1 MGQIINRR
9 RVVSKVDDKP
19 KEKVLFEL
27 YDANFDGTVNS
38 VVDTDVAL
46 WDGTHNKFRMEIVY
60 KRSGTTSLQGLFTCK
75 PDTSP
80 YSGIRYRRGASGSGY
95 EVVTISE
102 SITILSNDGFSTN
115 GDTYGN
121 HFFYDGAYDKEYTF
135 ILTRDDNYM
144 KGELDGHVF
153 ECTMNNVKT
162 NNLHLL
168 IGCDYKS
175 TGQTQRYFQGV
186 ISKFIITE
194 PI

>member
-9 RVVSKVDDKP
+9 RVVNKVDDKP

-38 VVDTDVAL
+38 VVDTGVVL
-46 WDGTHNKFRMEIVY
+46 WDGTHNKFRIEVTY
-60 KRSGTTSLQGLFTCK
+60 KRSALTTNQGVFTCK

-80 YSGIRYRRGASGSGY
+80 YSGIRLRRGSNCEAVS
-95 EVVTISE
+95 ISE
-102 SITILSNDGFSTN
+102 DITILSNDGFGFSK
-115 GDTYGN
+115 DSYGR
-121 HFFYDGAYDKEYTF
+121 HFFYDGVYDKEYTF
-135 ILTRDDNYM
+135 ILTRDDNYI
-144 KGELDGHVF
+144 KGELDGHIF

-162 NNLHLL
+162 NNLNLL
-168 IGCDYKS
+168 IGCDYKGS
-175 TGQTQRYFQGV
+175 NQTQRYFQGV